1 MMADPNYSG
10 AFLLPQWRL
19 VTAKSTFSATLV
31 LSSTELSTNP
41 LRQHRLEE
49 VILPPTFDAN
59 KQALQSGIIL
69 ISLAES
75 ARKCHKVGQNAGT
88 PVSLI

>member
-1 MMADPNYSG
+1 
-10 AFLLPQWRL
+10 
-19 VTAKSTFSATLV
+19 
-31 LSSTELSTNP
+31 
-41 LRQHRLEE
+41 

-75 ARKCHKVGQNAGT
+75 ARKCDKVGQNAGT